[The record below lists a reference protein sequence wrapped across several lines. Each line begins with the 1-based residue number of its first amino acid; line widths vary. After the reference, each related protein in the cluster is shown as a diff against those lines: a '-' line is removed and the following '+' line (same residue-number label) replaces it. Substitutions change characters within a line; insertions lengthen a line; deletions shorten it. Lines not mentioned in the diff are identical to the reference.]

1 MKRSHYDVLQVSTRA
16 VPSVIEAAYKNIKP
30 ALAESA
36 NNGVDDARNE
46 LVFLE
51 EAYSVLS
58 SPERRGL
65 YDRSLTMS
73 EPGVS
78 YRARSLDS
86 SAQESESTFL
96 GWWAHTRTSRF
107 LLALA
112 VFAAVFSVYKFVGQQ
127 GDHKV
132 ANKQLDVQEK
142 KEVGAVQNDS
152 FRAGT
157 ERALVQGAVQN
168 QAVAIDRS
176 YDIQSREAERRR
188 KELEYRAN
196 AGEQQL
202 QMQRQRQEAQLQD
215 QRWRQEQYEKDRQ
228 AREAQAVVARQK
240 RDLCNI
246 YRGDRRYAEAQAAGC

>member
-78 YRARSLDS
+78 YRAHSLDS

-132 ANKQLDVQEK
+132 TIAFVLAPSVRLFKEPFRTRRWQLIVRMTSSP
-142 KEVGAVQNDS
+142 ARLS
-152 FRAGT
+152 
-157 ERALVQGAVQN
+157 
-168 QAVAIDRS
+168 AVAR
-176 YDIQSREAERRR
+176 
-188 KELEYRAN
+188 N
-196 AGEQQL
+196 
-202 QMQRQRQEAQLQD
+202 
-215 QRWRQEQYEKDRQ
+215 
-228 AREAQAVVARQK
+228 
-240 RDLCNI
+240 
-246 YRGDRRYAEAQAAGC
+246 